1 MFGNSKD
8 KLTATSNERFDT
20 LIGRTTEIVGRLIL
34 LDSVRIDGKV
44 NGSIEAQ
51 VDHKVSVAIGAT
63 GEVTGD
69 IKANRVM
76 VAGKVEGNIEAAERV
91 ELQKDSVVLG
101 DITYGSIAVEHG
113 ARILGMLIQSSKVA
127 SAAVDAKSAIQA
139 AQTVRKD

>member
-1 MFGNSKD
+1 M
-8 KLTATSNERFDT
+8 TATSNERFDT

-139 AQTVRKD
+139 AQTLRKD